1 MNTILI
7 SIIAIPIIEILLFIK
22 IGENIGAINTILLII
37 FTAIVGVYFAR
48 IQGIKTIKS
57 GFINIYQNKLPIY
70 EILSGASIAIAAV
83 LLIIPGFFTDTIG
96 FLLLIPI
103 TRKILLSPIIN
114 KSKNQ
119 TKNNKTIEA
128 EIIEEKKKMNYK
140 IIAKYIKKLDFDIS
154 KPDKFFSLT
163 KDISNYKFKIDIKSN
178 RFKDNIIEVQTTLVL
193 EPKDKNFR

>member
-48 IQGIKTIKS
+48 IQGIRTIKS

-83 LLIIPGFFTDTIG
+83 LLITPGFFTDAIG

-103 TRKILLSPIIN
+103 TRKLLLYPIIN
-114 KSKNQ
+114 KNKKQ
-119 TKNNKTIEA
+119 TKEDKTIEA
-128 EIIEEKKKMNYK
+128 EIIEEKKDE
-140 IIAKYIKKLDFDIS
+140 L
-154 KPDKFFSLT
+154 
-163 KDISNYKFKIDIKSN
+163 
-178 RFKDNIIEVQTTLVL
+178 
-193 EPKDKNFR
+193 